1 MDLFNSAYLH
11 SQIFWTAVSF
21 AVMMAVLAWKGLPAI
36 TRILDARA
44 EQIRTDLATAEQQRL
59 AAEKALADY
68 EAKLAKAKDEAAG
81 IVNTARAEAKALVDA
96 RMGELEQE
104 IARRRE
110 DAKASIN
117 ATKAQAMKELQ
128 GQVAD
133 LALKVTEQLLATN
146 LDAKKAKVLTD
157 QAVKDLA
164 H

>member
-11 SQIFWTAVSF
+11 SQIFWTALSF
-21 AVMMAVLAWKGLPAI
+21 AIMMAVLAWKGLPAI
-36 TRILDARA
+36 TKILDERA
-44 EQIRTDLATAEQQRL
+44 ERIRTDLATAEQQRL

-81 IVNTARAEAKALVDA
+81 IVNTARTEAKALIDA
-96 RMGELEQE
+96 RMAELEQE

-110 DAKASIN
+110 EAKASIN

-133 LALKVTEQLLATN
+133 LAVQVTEQLLAESV
-146 LDAKKAKVLTD
+146 DAKKAKTLTD
-157 QAVKDLA
+157 KAVKELVN
-164 H
+164 